1 MGPLRVKRS
10 GAPAPAHLV
19 KTERR
24 SRSRSFGENGAA
36 LPLPL
41 IRWKGSGAPAPAH
54 SVKRERR
61 SRSRSFGEKGA
72 ALPLLPKWARSFL
85 RSFTKNTFY
94 SSNILFLRYHG
105 QCWVVTND
113 NDILKD
119 LKSPSINFLIKWL
132 INWRLDCIHKLSFH
146 FQFSKQHQL
155 FKKSDT
161 Y

>member
-24 SRSRSFGENGAA
+24 SRSRSFGETGAA

-41 IRWKGSGAPAPAH
+41 IWWKGSGAPAPAH

-61 SRSRSFGEKGA
+61 SRSFGEKGA
-72 ALPLLPKWARSFL
+72 ALPLLSKWARSFL

>member
-72 ALPLLPKWARSFL
+72 ALPLPLIWWKGSGAPAPAQMSALLFALLYKKYVLQLQYIIFKIPWA
-85 RSFTKNTFY
+85 
-94 SSNILFLRYHG
+94 
-105 QCWVVTND
+105 V
-113 NDILKD
+113 
-119 LKSPSINFLIKWL
+119 
-132 INWRLDCIHKLSFH
+132 LSG
-146 FQFSKQHQL
+146 
-155 FKKSDT
+155 D
-161 Y
+161 